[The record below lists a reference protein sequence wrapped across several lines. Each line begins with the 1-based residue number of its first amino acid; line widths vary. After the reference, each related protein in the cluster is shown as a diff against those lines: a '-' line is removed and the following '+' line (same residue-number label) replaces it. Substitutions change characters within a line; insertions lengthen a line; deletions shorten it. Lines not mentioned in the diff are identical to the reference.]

1 MKKYLIYYIHA
12 IKVRFVDEGLVGK
25 GKVMTDIKC
34 LAYQYLGAKQKQK
47 ELGTYLKKIERDLL
61 DTQEISDLKLLLSN
75 EGGQKTFQGITIESK
90 RDHVWDQER
99 LAKVLSDTPKDH
111 WPDFVTE
118 TTTYKVDYRAF
129 QAFAMSNPGDP
140 MVEAL
145 HSSHSI
151 KLGDHKIKEINQEKL
166 KEAE

>member
-1 MKKYLIYYIHA
+1 MSN
-12 IKVRFVDEGLVGK
+12 F
-25 GKVMTDIKC
+25 KC
-34 LAYQYLGAKQKQK
+34 LAYQLIAAKKSKEDITKQI
-47 ELGTYLKKIERDLL
+47 KKVEQQLL
-61 DTQEISDLKLLLSN
+61 DTKEISNLKLLLSN
-75 EGGQKTFQGITIESK
+75 EGGQKTHQGITVESK
-90 RDHVWDQER
+90 RDHVRNQER
-99 LAKVLSDTPKDH
+99 LAEVLSDTPQDH

-118 TTTYKVDYRAF
+118 NTTYKVDYRAF

-145 HSSHSI
+145 HSAHSI

>member
-1 MKKYLIYYIHA
+1 
-12 IKVRFVDEGLVGK
+12 
-25 GKVMTDIKC
+25 MTDIKC

-75 EGGQKTFQGITIESK
+75 EGGQKTFQGITIESQ
-90 RDHVWDQER
+90 RDHVWEQQR
-99 LAKVLSDTPKDH
+99 LAKVLSSTPKDH

-145 HSSHSI
+145 HSAHSI
-151 KLGDHKIKEINQEKL
+151 KLGDHKI
-166 KEAE
+166 

>member
-1 MKKYLIYYIHA
+1 MSD
-12 IKVRFVDEGLVGK
+12 F
-25 GKVMTDIKC
+25 KC
-34 LAYQYLGAKQKQK
+34 LAYQYLGAKLKQK
-47 ELGTYLKKIERDLL
+47 ELGTHLKKVERDLL

-75 EGGQKTFQGITIESK
+75 EGGQKTYQGITIESK

-118 TTTYKVDYRAF
+118 TTNYKVDYRAF

>member
-1 MKKYLIYYIHA
+1 MSN
-12 IKVRFVDEGLVGK
+12 F
-25 GKVMTDIKC
+25 KC
-34 LAYQYLGAKQKQK
+34 LAYQLIAAKKSKEDITKQI
-47 ELGTYLKKIERDLL
+47 KKVEQQLL
-61 DTQEISDLKLLLSN
+61 ETEEISNLKLLLSN
-75 EGGQKTFQGITIESK
+75 EGGQKTHQGITVESK

-99 LAKVLSDTPKDH
+99 LKKVLSDTPQDH

-145 HSSHSI
+145 HSAHSI

>member
-1 MKKYLIYYIHA
+1 MSD
-12 IKVRFVDEGLVGK
+12 F
-25 GKVMTDIKC
+25 KC
-34 LAYQYLGAKQKQK
+34 LAYQYLGAKLKQK
-47 ELGTYLKKIERDLL
+47 ELGTHLKKVERDLL
-61 DTQEISDLKLLLSN
+61 DTQEISNLKLLLSN
-75 EGGQKTFQGITIESK
+75 EGGQKTYQGITIESK
-90 RDHVWDQER
+90 RDHVWDQQR
-99 LAKVLSDTPKDH
+99 LAKVLSDTPQDH

>member
-1 MKKYLIYYIHA
+1 MSN
-12 IKVRFVDEGLVGK
+12 F
-25 GKVMTDIKC
+25 KC
-34 LAYQYLGAKQKQK
+34 LAYQLIAAKKSKEDITKQI
-47 ELGTYLKKIERDLL
+47 KKVEQQLL
-61 DTQEISDLKLLLSN
+61 DTEEISNLKLLLSN
-75 EGGQKTFQGITIESK
+75 EGGQKTHQGITIESK

-99 LAKVLSDTPKDH
+99 LKKVLSDTPQDH

-118 TTTYKVDYRAF
+118 NTTYKVDYRAF

-145 HSSHSI
+145 HSAHSI

>member
-1 MKKYLIYYIHA
+1 MSD
-12 IKVRFVDEGLVGK
+12 F
-25 GKVMTDIKC
+25 KC
-34 LAYQYLGAKQKQK
+34 LAYQYLGAKLKQK
-47 ELGTYLKKIERDLL
+47 ELGTHLKKVERDLL
-61 DTQEISDLKLLLSN
+61 DTREISDLKLLLSN
-75 EGGQKTFQGITIESK
+75 EGGQKTYQGITIESK
-90 RDHVWDQER
+90 RDHVWDQQR
-99 LAKVLSDTPKDH
+99 VAKVLFDTPKDH

-145 HSSHSI
+145 HSAHSI

>member
-1 MKKYLIYYIHA
+1 
-12 IKVRFVDEGLVGK
+12 
-25 GKVMTDIKC
+25 MTDIKC
-34 LAYQYLGAKQKQK
+34 LAYQLIAAKKSKEDITKQI
-47 ELGTYLKKIERDLL
+47 KKVEQQLL
-61 DTQEISDLKLLLSN
+61 DTEEISNLKLLLSN
-75 EGGQKTFQGITIESK
+75 EGGQKTHQGITVESK

-99 LAKVLSDTPKDH
+99 LKKVLSDTPQDH

-145 HSSHSI
+145 HSAHSI

>member
-1 MKKYLIYYIHA
+1 
-12 IKVRFVDEGLVGK
+12 
-25 GKVMTDIKC
+25 MTDIKC
-34 LAYQYLGAKQKQK
+34 VAYQYLGSKQKQK

-90 RDHVWDQER
+90 RDHVWDQQR
-99 LAKVLSDTPKDH
+99 LAKVLSSTPKDH

-145 HSSHSI
+145 HSAHSI

>member
-1 MKKYLIYYIHA
+1 MSD
-12 IKVRFVDEGLVGK
+12 F
-25 GKVMTDIKC
+25 KC

-47 ELGTYLKKIERDLL
+47 ELGTHLKKVERDLL

-90 RDHVWDQER
+90 RDHVWDQQR
-99 LAKVLSDTPKDH
+99 LAKVLSNTPKDH

>member
-1 MKKYLIYYIHA
+1 MSN
-12 IKVRFVDEGLVGK
+12 F
-25 GKVMTDIKC
+25 KC
-34 LAYQYLGAKQKQK
+34 LAYQLIAAKKSKEDITKQI
-47 ELGTYLKKIERDLL
+47 KKVEQQLL
-61 DTQEISDLKLLLSN
+61 DTEEISNLKLLLSN
-75 EGGQKTFQGITIESK
+75 EGGQKTHQGITVESK

-99 LAKVLSDTPKDH
+99 LKKVLSDTPQDH

-145 HSSHSI
+145 HSAHSI
-151 KLGDHKIKEINQEKL
+151 KLGDHKIKEITQEKL

>member
-1 MKKYLIYYIHA
+1 MSN
-12 IKVRFVDEGLVGK
+12 F
-25 GKVMTDIKC
+25 KC
-34 LAYQYLGAKQKQK
+34 LAYQLIAAKKSKEDITKQI
-47 ELGTYLKKIERDLL
+47 KKVEQQLL
-61 DTQEISDLKLLLSN
+61 DTEEISNLKLLLSN
-75 EGGQKTFQGITIESK
+75 EGGQKTHQGITVESK

-99 LAKVLSDTPKDH
+99 LKKVLSDTPQDH

-118 TTTYKVDYRAF
+118 KTTYKVDYRAF

-145 HSSHSI
+145 HSAHSI

>member
-1 MKKYLIYYIHA
+1 MSDFKS
-12 IKVRFVDEGLVGK
+12 
-25 GKVMTDIKC
+25 
-34 LAYQYLGAKQKQK
+34 LAYQYLGAKLKQK
-47 ELGTYLKKIERDLL
+47 ELGTHLKKIERDLL
-61 DTQEISDLKLLLSN
+61 DTQEISNLKLLLSN
-75 EGGQKTFQGITIESK
+75 EGGQKTYQGITIESK

-99 LAKVLSDTPKDH
+99 LAKVLSDTPQDH

-118 TTTYKVDYRAF
+118 TTNYKVDYRAF

-145 HSSHSI
+145 HSAHAI
-151 KLGDHKIKEINQEKL
+151 KLDDHKIKEINQEKL